1 MILVNC
7 KYPQN
12 SRSYKFCVRC
22 SNRHSCVDSTA
33 NSHIP
38 MPEVKPPKNIIPFVT
53 EANKMTLANIKNC
66 WTQQLQEIS
75 KRIKNA
81 ISAGKFSIND
91 YGNLEPE
98 TVEKL
103 RGLGYKVK
111 TDCTKNEPHW
121 SISW

>member
-7 KYPQN
+7 KYPKN
-12 SRSYKFCVRC
+12 SRSYKFCVGC

-38 MPEVKPPKNIIPFVT
+38 MPDVKPPKNIIPLAI
-53 EANKMTLANIKNC
+53 EANKMTFENIRNC

-75 KRIKNA
+75 KGIENA

-91 YGNLEPE
+91 YSNLEPE

>member
-12 SRSYKFCVRC
+12 SRSYKFCVGC
-22 SNRHSCVDSTA
+22 SNRHSCVDSTE

-38 MPEVKPPKNIIPFVT
+38 MPEVKPPKNIIPFAT

-75 KRIKNA
+75 KKIKNA